1 VRFKNWKIYYTMVP
15 TANPADAL
23 IGAVT
28 YHWSLVD
35 NIKRDPF
42 EMATGETQGTM
53 FGLGGALAGPV
64 TAYVYDWNML
74 PIGQQLWLKELETYI
89 LFPPVQD
96 PASYNLSQ
104 VMDQVKKARP
114 IGAASD

>member
-1 VRFKNWKIYYTMVP
+1 MKNSVVAAMVP

-28 YHWSLVD
+28 FHWSLVD

-53 FGLGGALAGPV
+53 FGVGGALAGPV

-74 PIGQQLWLKELETYI
+74 PIGQVLWLKELETYI
-89 LFPPVQD
+89 PFPPLQS
-96 PASYNLSQ
+96 PESYNLSQ
-104 VMDQVKKARP
+104 VLQQVKQARH
-114 IGAASD
+114 ISHAGD

>member
-1 VRFKNWKIYYTMVP
+1 VP

-53 FGLGGALAGPV
+53 FGIGGALAGPV

-74 PIGQQLWLKELETYI
+74 PVGQLLWLKELETYQK
-89 LFPPVQD
+89 FPPLQS
-96 PASYNLSQ
+96 PASYNLTQ
-104 VMDQVKKARP
+104 VYEAMKKTRA
-114 IGAASD
+114 ISAAGD